1 LITPAIETERHLMTS
16 PGPWQ
21 APKKLERSRS
31 NRVLGGVCAGVANYL
46 NMDPTLIRV
55 LTVIVTVFTGV
66 PIVVYLVLLFVIPEE
81 ESPAQQSVPPPSPG
95 VGQTIP
101 STTQPATDPVW
112 GPGGPPWEQ
121 QSRAQK
127 PASADPS
134 STTQPPAQPATSE
147 TEPTQPIDRSEDNPQ
162 R

>member
-1 LITPAIETERHLMTS
+1 MTS
-16 PGPWQ
+16 TGPWQ

-46 NMDPTLIRV
+46 NMDPTLVRV
-55 LTVIVTVFTGV
+55 LTVIITLFTGV
-66 PIVVYLVLLFVIPEE
+66 PVVVYLVLLFVIPEE
-81 ESPAQQSVPPPSPG
+81 GSPAQQSFPPPSRG
-95 VGQTIP
+95 AGQTIP

-112 GPGGPPWEQ
+112 GPGGAPWEQ
-121 QSRAQK
+121 QPRATQ

-134 STTQPPAQPATSE
+134 STTQPPAQPAKSE
-147 TEPTQPIDRSEDNPQ
+147 TEPTQPIDRPDDNPQ

>member
-1 LITPAIETERHLMTS
+1 MTS
-16 PGPWQ
+16 TPPWQ

-55 LTVIVTVFTGV
+55 LTVIITLFTGV

-81 ESPAQQSVPPPSPG
+81 ESPTQQIVPPPSPG
-95 VGQTIP
+95 AGQTIP
-101 STTQPATDPVW
+101 PTRQSATDPVW
-112 GPGGPPWEQ
+112 GPGGAPWEQ
-121 QSRAQK
+121 QPRSAQ

-134 STTQPPAQPATSE
+134 ATTQPPAQPARSE
-147 TEPTQPIDRSEDNPQ
+147 TEPTQPIDRPDDNAQ